1 MKSTF
6 YGRNA
11 LLLLMITAFL
21 MPWMWVG
28 TRRGLQ
34 SNKNDIKSWLPAAYE
49 ETTTY
54 KWYRERFESD
64 MFILVSWEGCTLDD
78 ERLPLLVKKLI
89 PATAPKDPEGTYI
102 LHRPENSTAPRL
114 PEEPRRFFKRAMTS
128 NDLLDELVERQG
140 LEREEAIERL
150 KRFVIGPDG
159 KQACLVLTV
168 NQDLEAVWEAEIA
181 QGKHRRLK
189 FLHAVVDTIYDTA
202 EKECAIPRDQI
213 HMGGPPVDN
222 VAIDREGE
230 KTLIRLAGV
239 SAAVGL
245 FMSWWCL
252 RSWALTAMVFT
263 TSLFAA
269 GLSMAAV
276 WATGT
281 PMNAILL
288 TMPSLVYVAGTSGAI
303 HLANYYRD
311 TVRQH
316 GLEGAVDK
324 TVQAGWLPLA
334 LATGTTAIGLLS
346 MYITELMPIRLFGVF
361 SAIGVVISFF
371 VLITYTPSLFEMWPM
386 PHLAEPSARRFDPGL
401 SPKWRRVGEFI
412 INHNK
417 LMTVGCLAL
426 IAAGV
431 WGVTRIQTSVKL
443 MRMFSEDAQIINDYR
458 WLEAKLGPLVPMEV
472 VIRVDKSKCKMDLLS
487 QVQMIGDVQKAL
499 AALPDVG
506 NTLAVPTFARNLPRR
521 ASLIER
527 RTWIVQLEKNRPLLH
542 DYLLADNG
550 EELWRVSAR
559 VAALTSTDYGEF
571 IHDIRMAVEPVLAKQ
586 RARGIEGLTATYTG
600 LVPLIYKA
608 QGSLLNGLALNF
620 VGDLV
625 LIGVAIVFLLREWS
639 AGLLLMLPSVFPLT
653 LCFGAMGFLGV
664 VVDAGTVMVP
674 AVALGVTV
682 DDAIHFMLWC
692 KHGQE
697 RGMNRQQSIM
707 FAYEDCARAIYQS
720 WGVIGL
726 GLSCFALSSFT
737 PTQRFGYLMFI
748 MLTLSSIGNLV
759 LMPALLAGPLGH
771 FFWRKQGKRH
781 GEEPKAEAPAAE
793 PEPELVAVALPVA
806 QSDAPVI
813 RRAHTKHQRRQAG
826 R

>member
-11 LLLLMITAFL
+11 LLFLMITAFL

-28 TRRGLQ
+28 TRRGLL
-34 SNKNDIKSWLPAAYE
+34 SNKNDVKSWLPSAYE

-64 MFILVSWEGCTLDD
+64 MFVLVSWEGCTLDD

-89 PATAPKDPEGTYI
+89 PPEPPKDPNGTFI
-102 LHRPENSTAPRL
+102 LHLREDSSAPSQAV
-114 PEEPRRFFKRAMTS
+114 EPHRFFRRALTS
-128 NDLLDELVERQG
+128 NDLLNELVERQG
-140 LEREEAIERL
+140 LEREAAIERL
-150 KRFVIGPDG
+150 KHFVIGPDG

-168 NQDLEAVWEAEIA
+168 NLDLEPAWEAEIQ
-181 QGKHRRLK
+181 QGKHRDVK
-189 FLHAVVDTIYDTA
+189 FLHAVVDKIYKTA
-202 EKECAIPRDQI
+202 EQECAIPRDTI

-222 VAIDREGE
+222 VAIDREGQ

-239 SAAVGL
+239 SAVVGL

-263 TSLFAA
+263 TALFCA
-269 GLSMAAV
+269 GLSLAAV

-281 PMNAILL
+281 PMNCILL

-316 GLEGAVDK
+316 GLEGAVDR
-324 TVQAGWLPLA
+324 TVKAAWLPLA
-334 LATGTTAIGLLS
+334 LATGTTAIGLAS
-346 MYITELMPIRLFGVF
+346 MYITELVPIRLFGVY

-371 VLITYTPSLFEMWPM
+371 VLITYTPALLEMWPL
-386 PHLAEPSARRFDPGL
+386 PQLAQPSERRFDPGL
-401 SPKWRRVGEFI
+401 SPKWRGVGEFI
-412 INHNK
+412 IRRNG

-426 IAAGV
+426 MIAGV
-431 WGVTRIQTSVKL
+431 WGITRIETSVKL
-443 MRMFSEDAQIINDYR
+443 MRMFSPEAEIINDYR

-472 VIRVDKSKCKMDLLS
+472 VVRVDKSKCKLDLLA
-487 QVQMIGDVQKAL
+487 QVQLVADVQRAL
-499 AALPDVG
+499 AALPDIG
-506 NTLAVPTFARNLPRR
+506 NTLAVPTFARDLPRR
-521 ASLIER
+521 ASMIER

-542 DYLLADNG
+542 DYLQTENG

-571 IHDIRMAVEPVLAKQ
+571 IKDIRGAVEPVLDKH
-586 RARGIEGLTATYTG
+586 RTRGVEGLSATYTG

-608 QGSLLNGLALNF
+608 QGSLLSGLELNF
-620 VGDLV
+620 VGDLL

-653 LCFGAMGFLGV
+653 ITFGAMGFLGV

-692 KHGQE
+692 RHGQE
-697 RGMNRQQSIM
+697 RGMTRQQAIM

-737 PTQRFGYLMFI
+737 PTQRFGCLMFI
-748 MLTLSSIGNLV
+748 MLTLSSVGNLV

-771 FFWRKQGKRH
+771 FFWKPRKSKH
-781 GEEPKAEAPAAE
+781 AAEPQPEALPAEPE
-793 PEPELVAVALPVA
+793 PEPELVAVALPDA
-806 QSDAPVI
+806 QPDAPVI
-813 RRAHTKHQRRQAG
+813 RRKHTKHQKRL
-826 R
+826 